1 MRLLLFY
8 IQGFRKVDP
17 DKWEFANEGFLRG
30 NRHLLKNIR
39 RRKSH
44 HTQQLTFFG
53 GSTSESD
60 IGSEIEKLKTEKSTL
75 MHEVVELQ
83 QQQRGTAQRV
93 EKVKDRLHASEQRQK
108 QMVSFLAQVIQNPV
122 FVDRVKEMNER
133 NTLVSPRRK
142 RRFLKQMPQQGLT
155 SSSTEGEI
163 VRYRPDFEDLRQ
175 FPSSE
180 MPISSAP
187 DYQDVLRKVRS
198 GAQALPSQIGNV
210 SMNELAAA
218 REYRDIPGPVGAYP
232 SNYGIGDPFSK
243 STHATAST
251 AEADSDYFVSFP
263 EELTKERTFSEF
275 SSGIGNMIKQ
285 EGVWSTGFDLSND
298 ISNSSPP
305 LWGNVASYGLSEMG
319 TSCPNEFSDVL
330 HLSSLQVGS
339 SEVEIWPGDDSTFG
353 HPDSKDFVPKSTN

>member
-1 MRLLLFY
+1 MGLLLFY

-44 HTQQLTFFG
+44 HTQQLTLFG

-60 IGSEIEKLKTEKSTL
+60 IGSEIEKLKTEKSAL

-83 QQQRGTAQRV
+83 QEQRGTAQRV

-108 QMVSFLAQVIQNPV
+108 KMVSFLAQVIQNPV
-122 FVDRVKEMNER
+122 FVDRVKEMNEQ
-133 NTLVSPRRK
+133 NTLISPRTK
-142 RRFLKQMPQQGLT
+142 RRFLKQKPQQGLT
-155 SSSTEGEI
+155 NSDTEGEI

-187 DYQDVLRKVRS
+187 DYQDVLRKARS
-198 GAQALPSQIGNV
+198 GAQTLPSQIGNV
-210 SMNELAAA
+210 SMNGLEAAQ
-218 REYRDIPGPVGAYP
+218 EYRDIPGSAGAFP

-275 SSGIGNMIKQ
+275 SSGLGNVIKQ

-319 TSCPNEFSDVL
+319 TCPNEFSDVS
-330 HLSSLQVGS
+330 HLSSLQAGS
-339 SEVEIWPGDDSTFG
+339 SEVEIWPGDDSFWS
-353 HPDSKDFVPKSTN
+353 PRL